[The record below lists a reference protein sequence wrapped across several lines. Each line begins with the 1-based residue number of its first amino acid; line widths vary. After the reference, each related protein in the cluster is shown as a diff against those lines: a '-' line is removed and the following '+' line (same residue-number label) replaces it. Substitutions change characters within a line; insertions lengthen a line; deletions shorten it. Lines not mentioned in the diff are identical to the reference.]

1 MRRETF
7 KAPESLT
14 VDIRNASGEID
25 VEATETDEAVVDL
38 EPLRD
43 NDASHRAVEEA
54 TVELRGSRLVVD
66 VEDRSFFGLSLN
78 VNRDVRVAVRVPRG
92 TAAVVSGASADIDLR
107 GPLGATQVKTAS
119 GDVDGERVEGDLRV
133 KSASGDVEVAYV
145 SGPADVQSASGD
157 VSLARVDGDARVRT
171 ASGDV
176 EIADA
181 RAGVNVQT
189 ASGDLKIEAVSQGRV
204 ELKSASGD
212 IRVGIR
218 RGSRVWLDVRS
229 LSGDA
234 ESELDVGDA
243 PVDEEGPL
251 VELTAMSMSGDIRVG
266 RAEAISQT

>member
-1 MRRETF
+1 VRRETF
-7 KAPESLT
+7 KAPDSLT
-14 VDIRNASGEID
+14 VDISNASGRIE
-25 VEATETDEAVVDL
+25 VEAAETDEAVVDL

-78 VNRDVRVAVRVPRG
+78 ANRDVRVAVRVPRG
-92 TAAVVSGASADIDLR
+92 TSVVANGAAADIDLR

-119 GDVDGERVEGDLRV
+119 GDGEGETIEGDLRV
-133 KSASGDVEVAYV
+133 KSASADVEVAHV
-145 SGPADVQSASGD
+145 SGAADVQSASGD
-157 VSLARVDGDARVRT
+157 VSLARVDGDVRIRT

-176 EIADA
+176 EIGDA
-181 RAGVNVQT
+181 RRGVNVQT
-189 ASGDLKIEAVSQGRV
+189 ASGDQALAAVAQGRV
-204 ELKSASGD
+204 DLKSASGD

-234 ESELDVGDA
+234 ESELDVADA
-243 PVDEEGPL
+243 PGDEEGPL
-251 VELTAMSMSGDIRVG
+251 VELTAMSMSGDIRIE
-266 RAEAISQT
+266 RAEAASQA

>member
-14 VDIRNASGEID
+14 VDISNAAGEIE
-25 VEATETDEAVVDL
+25 VEATETDEAVVEL
-38 EPLRD
+38 EPLRS
-43 NDASHRAVEEA
+43 NDASERAVEEA

-78 VNRDVRVAVRVPRG
+78 VNREVRVAVRVPRG
-92 TAAVVSGASADIDLR
+92 TGVVVAGASADIALR
-107 GPLGATQVKTAS
+107 GPLGDAQVKTAS
-119 GDVDGERVEGDLRV
+119 GDVNGDRLEGDVRL
-133 KSASGDVEVAYV
+133 KSASGDAKLDHVIGA
-145 SGPADVQSASGD
+145 ADVQSASGD
-157 VSLARVDGDARVRT
+157 VSFGRVDGDARIRT

-176 EIADA
+176 NVIDA

-189 ASGDLKIEAVSQGRV
+189 ASGDQRIEAVAQGRV
-204 ELKSASGD
+204 DLKSASGD
-212 IRVGIR
+212 ILVGVR

-234 ESELDVGDA
+234 ESELDVADT

-251 VELTAMSMSGDIRVG
+251 VELTAMSMSGDIRVE
-266 RAEAISQT
+266 RAEAISQA